1 MKGYIVIGLI
11 FELVLSIMAGNLVAG
26 GHYGNAVTFAL
37 LAVIFAIYQAAY
49 IISFF
54 KKNH

>member
-11 FELVLSIMAGNLVAG
+11 FELVLAIMAGNAVDG
-26 GHYGNAVTFAL
+26 GYYGSAATLAL

-49 IISFF
+49 IILFF
-54 KKNH
+54 KKKH

>member
-11 FELVLSIMAGNLVAG
+11 FELVLSIMAGNAVDRG
-26 GHYGNAVTFAL
+26 YYGSAATLAL

-49 IISFF
+49 IVVYM
-54 KKNH
+54 KKH